1 MMAAAA
7 ERMRSSDSSVYG
19 EQRVKDRTLAN
30 TYFYLGRE
38 EGKKSEKELS
48 ARTRS
53 MVLERNVSKRWP
65 AVC

>member
-19 EQRVKDRTLAN
+19 EQRVKDRTLEN

-38 EGKKSEKELS
+38 EGKKPEKELS
-48 ARTRS
+48 ARIRS
-53 MVLERNVSKRWP
+53 MVLERRVSKRWP
-65 AVC
+65 AG